1 MLSRTQTTAAAA
13 VAALSVLLPTA
24 ASAAT
29 TTTEN
34 LSRRTYDSAPERT
47 AGTWRIDGATAG
59 PLGGYLDVTATAA
72 DGTLPT
78 APGACEAV
86 DVTAVLT
93 VSPGE
98 VLTVETSNG
107 EACIHQ
113 FGGTLSLNA
122 YFGKQDLTYAG
133 SEHSKVKVVGDGLL
147 GAGQLFT
154 GAQATFDAML
164 RW

>member
-1 MLSRTQTTAAAA
+1 MLSRTMTTAAAA
-13 VAALSVLLPTA
+13 VTAVAVMLPTA

-34 LSRRTYDSAPERT
+34 LSRRTYDSAPVRT
-47 AGTWRIDGATAG
+47 AGSWHIDGATAG

-78 APGACEAV
+78 ANGACEAV
-86 DVTAVLT
+86 DVRAVLT

-107 EACIHQ
+107 EACVHQ

-122 YFGKQDLTYAG
+122 YFGKKDVTYEG
-133 SEHSKVKVVGDGLL
+133 TEHSKVKVLGDGLIA
-147 GAGQLFT
+147 AGQLFT
-154 GAQATFDAML
+154 GAQATFDATL